1 MVPWRGFVSPLPV
14 PSLFLSRE
22 IYPFLISEWQS
33 AEITWHDIIF
43 LPEKYANFSAQLNLN
58 SLSVVGSASIQ
69 QYKNALSK
77 TLSPHTNRSVAM
89 KKTKF
94 SEKTPLRKAVQ
105 PILIF
110 VFLLIVAYVAYKA
123 YVAIQNGMK

>member
-33 AEITWHDIIF
+33 AEITWRDIIF

-58 SLSVVGSASIQ
+58 SLSGIGSASIQ
-69 QYKNALSK
+69 QYKNAFSK
-77 TLSPHTNRSVAM
+77 HSPHVHI
-89 KKTKF
+89 
-94 SEKTPLRKAVQ
+94 EV
-105 PILIF
+105 
-110 VFLLIVAYVAYKA
+110 
-123 YVAIQNGMK
+123 